1 MLESDMALRLRD
13 NLYWCNCGGQVVF
26 LDVEA
31 DRYFA
36 LGGIAGQ
43 AFLSVAEGSAPADSE
58 ALLASLISRGLL
70 VDDADGRGVRPSQT
84 IQAATGDLLWEPH
97 NTAQLTDIV
106 AAFASELRAAL
117 LLWRRPMRE
126 VLDSLARE
134 PAGTP
139 RSVRNLDELVQRIAS
154 ASIMV
159 SFVLRA
165 TDRCLVRALAV
176 QSRCRRLGI
185 KSKLVFGV
193 RMRPFGAHCW
203 VQFQEYVLVGDFEQV
218 RLYTPILVLG

>member
-1 MLESDMALRLRD
+1 MTFRLRD

-36 LGGIAGQ
+36 LSDIAGQ
-43 AFLSVAEGSAPADSE
+43 AFLSVAEDGTQADNE
-58 ALLASLISRGLL
+58 TLLGSLISRGLL
-70 VDDADGRGVRPSQT
+70 VDDPDRRGVRPPQA
-84 IQAATGDLLWEPH
+84 IRAATGDLLLEQHPG
-97 NTAQLTDIV
+97 AALPDIV
-106 AAFASELRAAL
+106 RAFASEFRAAL
-117 LLWRRPMRE
+117 LLWRKPLHQ
-126 VLDSLARE
+126 VLHALA
-134 PAGTP
+134 PKPTGMP
-139 RSVRNLDELVQRIAS
+139 RRVRNLDRLVQRIAS
-154 ASIMV
+154 ASIAV

-176 QSRCRRLGI
+176 QSCCQRLGI
-185 KSKLVFGV
+185 ESKLVFGV

-203 VQFQEYVLVGDFEQV
+203 VQLQQHVLVGDFEQV